1 MSQDGD
7 DLGFVVEIP
16 WINPEDLAENI
27 AYNYHQNWVFLYSS
41 LVDFQEY
48 KSYIAIFPE
57 QKYCGDNFEELT
69 NIVQN
74 SKNKMWFG
82 GLNYELCSNFENFNF
97 SNKKYISLPL
107 IFFSSYKLILEF
119 NHKTQKL
126 KAFTKNN
133 EYINLVLNYK
143 KNNENNLAKIIVDK
157 IYSNFT
163 DLTYIESIQSIK
175 EKIANGD
182 FFQAN
187 LTRKFY
193 GDLNLAPNNLQS
205 FLFFKELCKVSPA
218 NYSSYFAFDNN
229 FIISSS
235 PELFLKKSHD
245 VIMSRPIKGSIQRG
259 KDAIEDENLKNYLQN
274 SPKEL
279 AENLMIVDLA
289 RNDFGR
295 FCEID
300 NVKVNKLF
308 SLNSYS
314 TIHHLSSEISGK
326 IAKNFSIFDA
336 IKFCFPPASMTGA
349 PKIKVIETL
358 HEIEKIHRGIYSGAL
373 GYIGN
378 DELNLAVVIRT
389 LIISN
394 NKFEFQ
400 VGGGITFDSN
410 EEEELD
416 EIYVKAKAI
425 AKILGIENFFRKH

>member
-16 WINPEDLAENI
+16 WINPDDLAENI

-143 KNNENNLAKIIVDK
+143 KNNKNNLAKIIVDK

-163 DLTYIESIQSIK
+163 DSTYIESIKSIK
-175 EKIANGD
+175 ENIANGD

>member
-16 WINPEDLAENI
+16 WINPDDLAENI

-143 KNNENNLAKIIVDK
+143 KNNKNNLAKIIVDK

-163 DLTYIESIQSIK
+163 DSTYIESIKSIK
-175 EKIANGD
+175 ENIANGD

-358 HEIEKIHRGIYSGAL
+358 YEIEKIHRGIYSGAL

>member
-143 KNNENNLAKIIVDK
+143 KNNKNNLAKIIVDK

-163 DLTYIESIQSIK
+163 DSTYIESIKSIK
-175 EKIANGD
+175 ENIANGD